1 MLNVT
6 DSFVRLATET
16 TLDLVPDH
24 VVHECKRVLIDS
36 LGCALGGI
44 ASDKG
49 KVGIA
54 MARKMGG
61 LPQSTLLGVGG
72 RYSAGVAAFANSE
85 LMNGLDMDTIGHLP
99 PIIIPALLAM
109 AEAKKNNGRDF
120 LLAMVVAQEIGAR
133 ISRGVSTM
141 MASLAKRGTTPDVF
155 GNSNEYILGA
165 AVGCA
170 LLMGLSAEEV
180 AQSMAISAYL
190 CSLPVCKD
198 WESTL
203 PKAMIK
209 YAPTAWLAQGAIQS
223 ALLAEEGYTSNKYT
237 LDSQFGFPLIYS
249 QDASVWSAE
258 KVLADLGENWLF
270 ANYYYKPYPCCRF
283 IHSILDCY
291 YNLKSKYDFKPDEI
305 SAVRCYSDNF
315 VAHPDQH
322 AVENQID
329 AQFSI
334 PYSVAMAAYDY
345 KIGPAWQDKAALRSP
360 DIKAFMKK
368 VEVIVTPKVKEMRR
382 IDGKA
387 FYGKVEV
394 DARGQM
400 FEAETMYS
408 KGTNVDGYRM
418 TDEDLIA
425 KFKSNSGLL
434 LSDRQMERA
443 TEMILNLED
452 LEDINGL
459 TEQLHI

>member
-1 MLNVT
+1 
-6 DSFVRLATET
+6 
-16 TLDLVPDH
+16 
-24 VVHECKRVLIDS
+24 
-36 LGCALGGI
+36 
-44 ASDKG
+44 
-49 KVGIA
+49 
-54 MARKMGG
+54 
-61 LPQSTLLGVGG
+61 LPESTLLGVGG

-109 AEAKKNNGRDF
+109 AEAKKSSGRDF
-120 LLAMVVAQEIGAR
+120 LLAMVIAQEIGAR
-133 ISRGVSTM
+133 VGRGVSTM

-170 LLMGLSAEEV
+170 LLMGLPPEQV

-209 YAPTAWLAQGAIQS
+209 YAPTAWMAQGAVQA

-237 LDSQFGFPLIYS
+237 LDSEFGFPLIYS

-258 KVLADLGENWLF
+258 KVLAGLGENWLF

-291 YNLKSKYDFKPDEI
+291 YQLKAEYDFKPGEI
-305 SAVRCYSDNF
+305 SAVRCHSDNF

-334 PYSVAMAAYDY
+334 PYSVAMAAYGY
-345 KIGPAWQDKAALRSP
+345 KIGPAWQDKAALTSP
-360 DIKAFMKK
+360 DIKDFMKK

-382 IDGKA
+382 VDGKA
-387 FYGKVEV
+387 FYGKVEI
-394 DARGQM
+394 DARGKT
-400 FEAETMYS
+400 FEAEAMYS
-408 KGTNVDGYRM
+408 RGTDVEGYRM
-418 TDEDLIA
+418 TDDDLIA
-425 KFKSNSGLL
+425 KFKANSGIL
-434 LSDRQMERA
+434 LSDSRMDKAVQLIMDLE
-443 TEMILNLED
+443 NLED
-452 LEDINGL
+452 LNDL
-459 TEQLHI
+459 TKYLHV